1 MPHPLQ
7 TWARRSWRVAG
18 SLFLLAVLTLGL
30 PVRAA
35 PGPTYT
41 LGGTIS
47 GLNAPGLVLA
57 SGAQVLN
64 LAPGASNFTFPQPL
78 PDGSPYAVVVS
89 DSPPGLDCNVTAN
102 GFGTVAGANVTSVA
116 VVCTGAASGNTVLYA
131 FGTGPARPDASSP
144 RCNLIRARDGNFYGT
159 TFSGGAK
166 GLGTVFRVTPTGV
179 ESVLHSFGGRVLG
192 DGANP
197 TAALIEASDGN
208 LYGASLIGGP
218 NNTGTIFRISLTG
231 EYAILHAF
239 ERTATGGSL
248 GGISH
253 LVEARDGNFYA
264 ATILGGPNG
273 SGTIL
278 RISPTGATKIVDTFG
293 PLHSSDGGGPQG
305 ALMQAQ
311 DGYLYGTT
319 VFGGTSDTG
328 TVYRFD
334 PATGTHQVI
343 HSFGPTGSGD
353 GKGPYSALLE
363 ASNGVFY
370 GTTGAGGASDQG
382 SVFRILTGANSGTRE
397 SVVYSFSG
405 LGSGDGRVPAS
416 DLMLGRDGYL
426 YGTTGLGGASG
437 VGVLFRVGTGGTE
450 SIVHSFG
457 GLLQGDGAVPM
468 SAPVQGND
476 GALYGTTSNGG
487 PRNQGTVYRIVP

>member
-1 MPHPLQ
+1 MPHPPW
-7 TWARRSWRVAG
+7 TRRSWRIAAAVFA
-18 SLFLLAVLTLGL
+18 LAVLGGGT

-35 PGPTYT
+35 PGAMYT
-41 LGGTIS
+41 LGGSIS

-57 SGAQVLN
+57 FGGQALN
-64 LAPGASNFTFPQPL
+64 IAPGSTTFTFPQPL
-78 PDGSPYAVVVS
+78 LDGSPYAVVVS
-89 DSPPGLDCNVTAN
+89 DSPAGLDCNITAN

-116 VVCTGAASGNTVLYA
+116 VVCTGASTGNTVLYA
-131 FGTGPARPDASSP
+131 FGTGPTRPDGSSP
-144 RCNLIRARDGNFYGT
+144 RSNLIRARDGNFYGT

-166 GLGTVFRVTPTGV
+166 GLGTVFRLTPAGA

-197 TAALIEASDGN
+197 TAALIQASDGN
-208 LYGASLIGGP
+208 LYGATLIGGP

-231 EYAILHAF
+231 EYAVLHAF

-278 RISPTGATKIVDTFG
+278 RISRTGTTQIVDTFG
-293 PLHSSDGGGPQG
+293 PLHSSDGAAPQG

-319 VFGGTSDTG
+319 VIGGTSNTG

-334 PATGTHQVI
+334 PASGTHKVI

-353 GKGPYSALLE
+353 GNGPYSALLE
-363 ASNGVFY
+363 APNGVFY

-382 SVFRILTGANSGTRE
+382 TVFRVLTGANTGTAE
-397 SVVYSFSG
+397 SVLYSFQG

-416 DLMLGRDGYL
+416 DLVLARDGNL

-437 VGVLFRVGTGGTE
+437 VGVLFRVNTGGTE

-457 GLLQGDGAVPM
+457 GLIPGDGAVPV
-468 SAPVQGND
+468 SAPVEGKD

-487 PRNQGTVYRIVP
+487 PLGLGTVYRIVP